1 VLAMGSLLLEDVG
14 VPMRALPQ
22 LVTGVEAIADDLD
35 VLICTVAHA
44 GDGNTHPLIVFDPAD
59 PDMSERAQIAFGRV
73 MDLAIALGGTITGE
87 HGVGRLK
94 RDWLPSQLGEDVM
107 ALNRKV
113 KDALDPLGILN
124 PGAVIAV
131 KEGSLD

>member
-1 VLAMGSLLLEDVG
+1 MFATMPLA
-14 VPMRALPQ
+14 
-22 LVTGVEAIADDLD
+22 
-35 VLICTVAHA
+35 
-44 GDGNTHPLIVFDPAD
+44 F
-59 PDMSERAQIAFGRV
+59 
-73 MDLAIALGGTITGE
+73 
-87 HGVGRLK
+87 
-94 RDWLPSQLGEDVM
+94 WLPSQLGEDVM